1 MGKGRHCRDAR
12 TAPRF
17 AEEAA
22 LSEFEA
28 SIWAAIANRGDT
40 IEVEFCILKATSRR
54 YLDRVQLMSLM
65 GLHE

>member
-1 MGKGRHCRDAR
+1 MPTVKKIADLQVGN
-12 TAPRF
+12 
-17 AEEAA
+17 

-28 SIWAAIANRGDT
+28 SIWAAIANRGGT

-54 YLDRVQLMSLM
+54 YLDRVQLISLM

>member
-1 MGKGRHCRDAR
+1 MGN
-12 TAPRF
+12 
-17 AEEAA
+17 

-28 SIWAAIANRGDT
+28 SIWAAIANRGGT

-54 YLDRVQLMSLM
+54 YLDRVQLISLM